1 MKILLVSATF
11 SEIKPVFEK
20 AVLTVK
26 RNDYLSELNF
36 GNKNIDILITGVGI
50 ASTSYQL
57 GKLLGSH
64 NYDIAINLGIAG
76 SFSKKIKEGEVVN
89 VCSDIISELGAES
102 GSSFL
107 KFDELNLGQSSF
119 DKSIWKT
126 ENQYEIIN
134 PVIQKLQRVNGIT
147 VNTVHGDK
155 RSIEKIEKLFYP
167 DVETMEGAA
176 FLHICNAEKIK
187 CAQIRSISNYV
198 EERNYQ
204 KWNFELSIKNLND
217 LALEILSS
225 L

>member
-11 SEIKPVFEK
+11 SEIKPIFEK